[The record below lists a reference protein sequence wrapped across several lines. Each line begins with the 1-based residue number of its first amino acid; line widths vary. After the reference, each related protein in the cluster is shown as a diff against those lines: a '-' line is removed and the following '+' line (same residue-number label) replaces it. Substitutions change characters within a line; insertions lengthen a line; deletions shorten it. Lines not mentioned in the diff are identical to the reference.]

1 MKARQAALKEE
12 LEKALEAESA
22 EDLSLDDYL
31 AWLDTLGAESDP
43 FEIIDTFIRF
53 IQIDGDEVQLF
64 FSFDNWDDDFMPTKK
79 DEPLINKGSS
89 NSHVVE
95 TRGIEPLTS

>member
-1 MKARQAALKEE
+1 M
-12 LEKALEAESA
+12 EKALEAESA

-79 DEPLINKGSS
+79 DEPLMNKGSS
-89 NSHVVE
+89 NYHVVE
-95 TRGIEPLTS
+95 MKGFEPSAPTLRT